1 MPQLLVVRISRFA
14 VPKFSTTDRGRQI
27 ESRIFDQLIKYLGA
41 HHIATTSYYPQV
53 NDLGFSSAQ
62 ILFGQNLI
70 FPGDLATVIPLANDP
85 VKNVN

>member
-27 ESRIFDQLIKYLGA
+27 ESRISQLIKYLGA